1 MKLDNLII
9 AMIFPAMALLFHP
22 NPLWAQSESDLA
34 ETHFKG
40 ASAYYNQGKYEK
52 ALEEFVEAYRL
63 MPLAEITF
71 NIAQCYEKLGKLKK
85 AIETYNK
92 YIEEKPDAKDLQ
104 AVKDKVA
111 NLEERL
117 EKTGIN
123 VDISEE
129 GAVIF
134 VDDMEVAMSP
144 LEGLISVEPGSH
156 ELRVE
161 KEGFR
166 TYTMKFSV
174 SAGLSHSASIE
185 LVPIEEKKDDGEDK
199 GGGIEPIPTRKGSMA
214 GYIAG
219 YAVSGA
225 VLIGGGVMGVLALIE
240 VNKANDHAADDHEA
254 YNDHKDKSKKF
265 ALATD
270 IMIPA
275 GLAGIVITT
284 IVLGVKKPWKEKNKK
299 VSLAPCL
306 SRQTG
311 CLLLTGSF

>member
-1 MKLDNLII
+1 MAVIFSTIVSLLNLN
-9 AMIFPAMALLFHP
+9 L
-22 NPLWAQSESDLA
+22 LWAQSESDLA

-40 ASAYYNQGKYEK
+40 ATAYYNQGKYEK
-52 ALEEFVEAYRL
+52 ALEEFIEAYRL

-71 NIAQCYEKLGKLKK
+71 NIAQCHEKLGELKK

-123 VDISEE
+123 VDLSEE

-134 VDDMEVAMSP
+134 VDDMEVATSP
-144 LEGLISVEPGSH
+144 IEGLISVEPGSH

-161 KEGFR
+161 KEGFK

-174 SAGLSHSASIE
+174 SAGLSHSAAIE
-185 LVPIEEKKDDGEDK
+185 LVPVEEKKDYGKGK
-199 GGGIEPIPTRKGSMA
+199 GGEIEPIEDEPAGKGSMA

-225 VLIGGGVMGVLALIE
+225 VLIGGGVMGVLALVE
-240 VNKANDHAADDHEA
+240 VNKANDHADDDHFA
-254 YNDHKDKSKKF
+254 YNDHKDRSKKF

-270 IMIPA
+270 IMISA

-284 IVLGVKKPWKEKNKK
+284 IVLGVKKPWKEKKKK

-311 CLLLTGSF
+311 GFLLTGSF